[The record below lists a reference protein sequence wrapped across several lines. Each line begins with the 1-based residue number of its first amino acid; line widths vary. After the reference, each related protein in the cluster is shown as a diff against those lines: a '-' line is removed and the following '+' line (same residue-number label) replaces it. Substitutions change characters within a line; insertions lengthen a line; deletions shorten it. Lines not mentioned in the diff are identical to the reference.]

1 MLRLRRTTRGC
12 GRATAPAVV
21 TPDGCAFDGEA
32 EALNEIAKPD
42 SAYYATVIQ
51 SWDDCGG
58 VCVNEIFNALKGGTI
73 SSSQIY
79 VPGIL
84 VTKKNVADIQSKY
97 PELFEK

>member
-1 MLRLRRTTRGC
+1 MGRRRG
-12 GRATAPAVV
+12 V
-21 TPDGCAFDGEA
+21 DGEA

-84 VTKKNVADIQSKY
+84 VTKKNVAGIQSQY